1 MHSFLKNLKI
11 MVSIIAAVSKNGV
24 IGSYGRIPWNIPED
38 LAYFRKV
45 TMGGVVIMGRN
56 TYEEIGRPLPERF
69 NIIVSQSKNF
79 SGDNLRTVRSLEEAI
94 SLGEQYADENE
105 IQSRIFLCGG
115 QRIYSQGMKYAQR
128 LYLTEID
135 ADYNGD
141 AFFPESDLDRFRLKS
156 TIIGKTPGVKFCI
169 YEFVSGK

>member
-1 MHSFLKNLKI
+1 

-24 IGSYGRIPWNIPED
+24 IGSCGRIPWNIPED
-38 LAYFRKV
+38 MAYFRKV
-45 TMGGVVIMGRN
+45 TTGGVVIMGRN

-79 SGDNLRTVRSLEEAI
+79 SGDNLRTVCSLEEAI

-105 IQSRIFLCGG
+105 IPSRIFLCGG
-115 QRIYSQGMKYAQR
+115 QRIYSQGIKYAQR

-141 AFFPESDLDRFRLKS
+141 AFFPELDRERFRLESK
-156 TIIGKTPGVKFCI
+156 IIGKTPGVKFYV
-169 YEFVSGK
+169 YEAISEK

>member
-1 MHSFLKNLKI
+1 
-11 MVSIIAAVSKNGV
+11 
-24 IGSYGRIPWNIPED
+24 
-38 LAYFRKV
+38 
-45 TMGGVVIMGRN
+45 MGRN

-69 NIIVSQSKNF
+69 NIIVTQSKNF

-94 SLGEQYADENE
+94 SLGEEYADENE
-105 IQSRIFLCGG
+105 ILPRIFLCGG

-141 AFFPESDLDRFRLKS
+141 AFFPRSDIDRFRLES
-156 TIIGKTPGVKFCI
+156 TIIGKTPGVKFCV
-169 YEFVSGK
+169 YEAVSKK

>member
-1 MHSFLKNLKI
+1 
-11 MVSIIAAVSKNGV
+11 
-24 IGSYGRIPWNIPED
+24 
-38 LAYFRKV
+38 
-45 TMGGVVIMGRN
+45 MGRN

-69 NIIVSQSKNF
+69 NIIVTQSKNF

-94 SLGEQYADENE
+94 SLGEEYADENE
-105 IQSRIFLCGG
+105 IPPRIFLCGG

-141 AFFPESDLDRFRLKS
+141 AFFPRSDIDRFRLES
-156 TIIGKTPGVKFCI
+156 TIIGKTPGVKFCV
-169 YEFVSGK
+169 YEAVSKK

>member
-1 MHSFLKNLKI
+1 
-11 MVSIIAAVSKNGV
+11 MVSIIAAVAKNGV
-24 IGSYGRIPWNIPED
+24 IGSCGRIPWNIPED
-38 LAYFRKV
+38 MEYFRKV
-45 TMGGVVIMGRN
+45 TIGGIVIMGRK

-94 SLGEQYADENE
+94 SLGEQYADKNG

-115 QRIYSQGMKYAQR
+115 QRIYSQGMKYAKR
-128 LYLTEID
+128 LCLTEID

-141 AFFPESDLDRFRLKS
+141 AFFPELDRERFRLESK
-156 TIIGKTPGVKFCI
+156 IIGKTPGVKFCV
-169 YEFVSGK
+169 YEAVSEK